1 MAKILSNLNRF
12 TKCFN
17 MYLHYLVICRQ
28 LLVFGINVSQRSVA
42 TYASSGGIVNN
53 QFTANLP
60 KNLPVKA
67 FANR

>member
-1 MAKILSNLNRF
+1 MFQYVATLPCNLSLIA
-12 TKCFN
+12 CF
-17 MYLHYLVICRQ
+17 
-28 LLVFGINVSQRSVA
+28 FGINVSQRSVA

-67 FANR
+67 FANRLRFDRIMASSS